1 MLELQKLIAKIYY
14 RLKLLLKQ
22 RVWRKFPYNIPD
34 LGRWLLYKR
43 LILLELFFFL
53 LTFLQFLIY
62 ADIIRIRRIICFIG

>member
-1 MLELQKLIAKIYY
+1 MLKLQKLITKVNN
-14 RLKLLLKQ
+14 RFKLLLKQ
-22 RVWRKFPYNIPD
+22 WVWRKFPYNLPD